1 MLATALKAKRHA
13 PLRLED
19 ANRKTQHKYLY
30 GPLSCE
36 QNRIPPTVS
45 VMWDPAPARAKR
57 QILRPAQRPEQVAR
71 GEDICLQTGN
81 TAGRAGFMTLLRRV
95 PWV

>member
-30 GPLSCE
+30 GPPSCE

-57 QILRPAQRPEQVAR
+57 QILRPAQRPEQGVPRLPR
-71 GEDICLQTGN
+71 GSLG
-81 TAGRAGFMTLLRRV
+81 GRIYASKLATRQAEQVL
-95 PWV
+95 